1 MAGKVN
7 TRFVVLLSVAIVA
20 VGGLMTLGAVMFVFK
35 SGEDHIRAGDAAMAG
50 GEYQKARILYGKAV
64 NKDPTRVDWLEKWL
78 GALESWTP
86 DTETAYGDAFRNDYL
101 GAMKQIASVQRTD
114 VEAHE
119 RFISMVYSLL
129 RPKPRGGG
137 LADNVAQE
145 VTNVAGFYDR
155 DPNADPNWRR
165 LLRYRGLAREQ
176 VLRNGGVLRDDEV
189 ALIGEDLRAALEVD
203 PGDSEAMQ
211 ALMRWTATSAS
222 RGSEADRAQRV
233 RVARE
238 EAIKAGE
245 AFLAE
250 HPDDLRVSSMLL
262 GLKLESA
269 RLEVDDRGL
278 KGQARIAAIIES
290 NQRFADE
297 FAGVIA
303 DLRKTK
309 ADDLNADVVVR
320 VMTLERLTSPIP
332 SAERTIAVLNEKIA
346 ENPSDAGLAMLGA
359 QMAREVNDR
368 EDARARFAALEELP
382 MIPLSL
388 EGLRRFGY
396 MRNSW
401 LMGAVL
407 AVEEAIPMDPGS
419 ERDAIL
425 ADAKRLR
432 DQYASQTS
440 EDDPNIAYVDGRLA
454 EAAGNQT
461 EALRLY
467 KRFNSL
473 AEQSG
478 SLFRAEGL
486 WSEARLSTALGQTG
500 TAREALNRLITADP
514 DNVIGLIALGQL
526 EAQLQE
532 NRRAAELF
540 RRALEINP
548 EESRAIEGLA
558 RIEAMTNPDSIDDPV
573 VATVIKSRNLRTG
586 ADGNAPDLV
595 AAIRLLQE
603 KLPSLDYDPRVAYEL
618 IALLVEQGDLD
629 TARRIGAEAVSRHP
643 DNALLTQVVDAL
655 KGSNTAEVLA
665 RSIMAG
671 DDPEDVK
678 LKNLAGVYLNRGMFR
693 ELSETMT
700 RLEEIAPNDP
710 EVVDLAFVV
719 ALNQGNTAKAEQ
731 LANKAVE
738 GNFDRL
744 RGATYRARLA
754 AAKGNTAEA
763 VSVMQQA
770 VQLGTA
776 DAASYRM
783 LGMMLRQA
791 NRIDEAKAA
800 LERSLSMRPDDLQ
813 TTTELVMTLA
823 TAQRYTEALD
833 VARRQQRFGMNN
845 PRFNEMWLSLES
857 IAGGPEGRA
866 LAITQREQ
874 MLKANP
880 SDNLNRASLA
890 RLYMQNQQWSDA
902 KTLIDSLIAADD
914 SLANVEL
921 LAQWFA
927 DQGRV
932 GNQDGLALA
941 DQAYM
946 QYVERRGA
954 SVTSEP
960 FMSLARFMVNRGRPD
975 LAVRAV
981 DQAVALEDKTTMDGS
996 KLKGDLLMGL
1006 GQPEGAASAY
1016 KAVVDAGADD
1026 EQGSYRQRLAEMYLR
1041 AGRFDEAK
1049 AQMELLPASASG
1061 KLTTILQRADIA
1073 GGLEDTAEQRRLL
1086 NDAVAKYPN
1095 EPLVY
1100 IKRAQSMLDDP
1111 ALLPDL
1117 LSDIEA
1123 ALRLRPNDPRA
1134 LRMRAAAYFNAD
1146 RRNEGIADLR
1156 AALRADPT
1164 LDDALFGVMN
1174 ELLNSDRDGE
1184 AMDVARQV
1192 LDARPNDAP
1201 LMFQLG
1207 KLFESREEWA
1217 RAAEMFGRAWRTRR
1231 SPTDGAMLID
1241 TSLRMSPPDVT
1252 AANDVINDLAAM
1264 VQGGIEKNAGLL
1276 AAQSLVLRARGREDF
1291 AIQQMTKAF
1300 DLSVADENMLQTWLQ
1315 NSIRFHNGVAPE
1327 TELNYYRSLR
1337 ARYPDP
1343 KTRTWL
1349 DLFLAQREL
1358 TLDVGV
1364 DEAVSVL
1371 ERISADDSA
1380 PTTARVIAFRA
1391 LGNEYYER
1399 EDFEKAVEA
1408 WRAGLAAVPGNWELN
1423 NNIAYTLSAK
1433 LGRHEEGL
1441 ELAERAVSNDP
1452 ARSEPYDT
1460 LAGIYIELNRLDE
1473 AEQMI
1478 QMGEQRARSYT
1489 ARVTMT
1495 VTRAK
1500 LAAAQGNKEKAR
1512 SILRNARALLRAVA
1526 VREPLLEKEIEEAEA
1541 RIGSDG

>member
-20 VGGLMTLGAVMFVFK
+20 VGGLLTLGAVMFVFK
-35 SGEDHIRAGDAAMAG
+35 SGEDHIRAGDAAMAA
-50 GEYQKARILYGKAV
+50 GEYPKARILYGKAV

-78 GALESWTP
+78 SALESWTP
-86 DTETAYGDAFRNDYL
+86 DTETAYRDAFQNDYL

-114 VEAHE
+114 VDAHE
-119 RFISMVYSLL
+119 RFISTLYRLIGRS
-129 RPKPRGGG
+129 RK
-137 LADNVAQE
+137 LADDVADE

-155 DPNADPNWRR
+155 DPNADPKWKR

-176 VLRNGGVLRDDEV
+176 VLRNGSVLRDDQV

-203 PGDSEAMQ
+203 PSDGEAMQ
-211 ALMRWTATSAS
+211 ALMRWMVTSAK
-222 RGSEADRAQRV
+222 RGPEADRAERE
-233 RVARE
+233 RAARE
-238 EAIKAGE
+238 EAIRLGE

-262 GLKLESA
+262 GLKIDSA
-269 RLEVDDRGL
+269 RLEVEGRGL
-278 KGQARIAAIIES
+278 KGQARIAALIES

-297 FAGVIA
+297 FAGVID
-303 DLRKTK
+303 DLRKAK
-309 ADDLNADVVVR
+309 AEDLNADIVVR
-320 VMTLERLTSPIP
+320 VMTLERLTSPVP

-346 ENPSDAGLAMLGA
+346 ANPSNAGLAMLGA
-359 QMAREVNDR
+359 QMAREVGDR
-368 EDARARFAALEELP
+368 EDARARFASLEELP

-388 EGLRRFGY
+388 EGLQRFDY
-396 MRNSW
+396 MRAAW
-401 LMGAVL
+401 KFGAIL
-407 AVEEAIPMDPGS
+407 ALEEAVKLEAGS
-419 ERDAIL
+419 ERDAIM

-432 DQYASQTS
+432 DKYVSQTP
-440 EDDPNIAYVDGRLA
+440 EDDPDIAFIDGRLA
-454 EAAGNQT
+454 EAAGNDS

-478 SLFRAEGL
+478 SIFRAEGL
-486 WSEARLSTALGQTG
+486 WSEARLSAAQGQIG
-500 TAREALNRLITADP
+500 TAREALNTLIAAEP
-514 DNVIGLIALGQL
+514 DNIIGLVTLAQI
-526 EAQLQE
+526 EAQLKE
-532 NRRAAELF
+532 NRRASELF

-548 EESRAIEGLA
+548 EDPRALEGLA

-573 VATVIKSRNLRTG
+573 LATLIKSRNLRTG
-586 ADGNAPDLV
+586 ANGSPPDQV
-595 AAIRLLQE
+595 AAVRLLQE
-603 KLPSLDYDPRVAYEL
+603 NLPSLNHDPRVAYEL

-629 TARRIGAEAVSRHP
+629 TARRIGAEALSRNP
-643 DNALLTQVVDAL
+643 DSASLAQLNDAL

-665 RSIMAG
+665 RAIMAG
-671 DDPEDVK
+671 DDPEDTK
-678 LKNLAGVYLNRGMFR
+678 LKNLAGVYLNRGMFK
-693 ELSETMT
+693 ELTETMT

-719 ALNQGNTAKAEQ
+719 ALNQGNIAKAEQ
-731 LANKAVE
+731 LANKGVE
-738 GNFDRL
+738 GNLDRL

-776 DAASYRM
+776 DAASYRL

-800 LERSLSMRPDDLQ
+800 FERSLAMRPDDLQ
-813 TTTELVMTLA
+813 TTTELVSTLA
-823 TAQRYTEALD
+823 SAQRYTEALD
-833 VARRQQRFGMNN
+833 VARRQQRFGINS

-857 IAGGPEGRA
+857 VAGGPEGRA
-866 LAITQREQ
+866 LAIAQREQ
-874 MLKANP
+874 MLRANP

-890 RLYMQNQQWSDA
+890 RLYMQNKQWSDA

-932 GNQDGLALA
+932 GGQDGLVLA

-954 SVTSEP
+954 AVTSEP
-960 FMSLARFMVNRGRPD
+960 FISLARFMINRGRPD

-981 DQAVALEDKTTMDGS
+981 DQAVALEDKATMEGS

-1006 GQPEGAASAY
+1006 GQPEGAATAY

-1026 EQGSYRQRLAEMYLR
+1026 DQGSYRQRLAEMYLR
-1041 AGRFDEAK
+1041 AGRYEEAK
-1049 AQMELLPASASG
+1049 AQMDLLPASASD

-1073 GGLEDTAEQRRLL
+1073 GGMDDTAEQRRLL

-1100 IKRAQSMLDDP
+1100 IKRAQSMLDEP
-1111 ALLPDL
+1111 AMLPDL

-1134 LRMRAAAYFNAD
+1134 LRVRAAAYFNAD

-1174 ELLNSDRDGE
+1174 ELLNSDRVGE

-1207 KLFESREEWA
+1207 KLFESREDWA
-1217 RAAEMFGRAWRTRR
+1217 RAAEMFGRAWRTRK
-1231 SPTDGAMLID
+1231 SPTDGAMFID
-1241 TSLRMSPPDVT
+1241 TSLRMTPPDVA
-1252 AANDVINDLAAM
+1252 AANDVINELASM

-1291 AIQQMTKAF
+1291 AVQQMTKAF

-1315 NSIRFHNGVAPE
+1315 NSIRFHNGVPPE

-1343 KTRTWL
+1343 KVRTWL

-1358 TLDVGV
+1358 TLDVGE
-1364 DEAVSVL
+1364 DEAISTL
-1371 ERISADDSA
+1371 ERISADGSA
-1380 PTTARVIAFRA
+1380 PITARVIAFRA

-1399 EDFEKAVEA
+1399 EQFEKAVEA
-1408 WRAGLAAVPGNWELN
+1408 WRAGLAAAPDNWELN

-1460 LAGIYIELNRLDE
+1460 LAGIYIALGRLDE
-1473 AEQMI
+1473 AEQMVQI
-1478 QMGEQRARSYT
+1478 GEQRARSYA

-1500 LAAAQGNKEKAR
+1500 LAEARGDKEKAR
-1512 SILRNARALLRAVA
+1512 SILRSARALLRAVA